1 MTRRLAF
8 ALPLPLPLLAT
19 LLAVPGLTAQRAA
32 VVYGSVRDSGGQPLR
47 ATLTDIAT
55 GLRSFADNQG
65 RYRLSVAPG
74 RTVVRVAHIGY
85 ASVFDTLTLGAAD
98 SVERNYF
105 LRPAAVELQ
114 PHVVV
119 TAAKRSQLLDQAV
132 TSVAVLEQPD
142 IARRAVT
149 TVDEAVDKAPGV
161 QFLNGQVNI
170 RGSTGYV
177 QGLGSRVLL
186 LVDGVPANQGDRGGI
201 NWDLVPLDRVERV
214 EVVKGAGSSLYGSAA
229 LGGVVNLITREI
241 PLGFHARVRATGSL
255 FGNPPHDI
263 WRFRDYTGAREGI
276 DVTGSYGTDMFRGSY
291 SAGGWHSDGYRE
303 QDRQN
308 HWQTGGKGEWRA
320 APGTVVT
327 ASGSWA
333 SDQYQVPLLWCAGPG
348 SCDDRG
354 QAYQPF
360 MIDQSVRGA
369 HTRSDKG
376 YLTATLDRAPSPR
389 LALHA
394 RASWLRTHFIDFQP
408 GNNDFGVAN
417 RVGAELRGN
426 LSPTPGQDVTVG
438 AEGARSDVTSDIF
451 GNHSQT
457 ELAAYGE
464 SERGVGSARLTAG
477 ARIDFLAVDG
487 GSLTAVV
494 SPRVGAVLPTAR
506 GAWRASIGRGFRAPS
521 MAERFPSLAVGPFSV
536 IENPGLTPETAWSFE
551 LGNVTRWSGIV
562 RSDAALF
569 WTEAY
574 HLIEPDVNGSEIQF
588 RNVAHARLVGL
599 DLALDATPLTGLTT
613 ALAYTF
619 LYSRDLDLDA
629 ALAFRPKHLLTLT
642 ADYRWRAFGVG
653 GDFRYSS
660 RFERVE
666 LYDDP
671 RIDPRVDAKVLDLRA
686 SWESGP
692 FAARVLLTNALDYIY
707 NLVPRTLAPVRTLSV
722 TLTWTY

>member
-1 MTRRLAF
+1 VKRRLALP
-8 ALPLPLPLLAT
+8 LPLPLPLLAA
-19 LLAVPGLTAQRAA
+19 LLAVPELTAQRSA
-32 VVYGSVRDSGGQPLR
+32 VVYGSIRDSGGQPLR
-47 ATLTDIAT
+47 ATVTDIGS

-74 RTVVRVAHIGY
+74 KTVVRIAHIGY
-85 ASVFDTLTLGAAD
+85 ASVLDTLTLGAAD

-105 LRPAAVELQ
+105 LRPTAVELQ
-114 PHVVV
+114 PYIVV

-142 IARRAVT
+142 IARRAIT

-303 QDRQN
+303 QDRQD
-308 HWQTGGKGEWRA
+308 HWQTGGKAEWRA

-327 ASGSWA
+327 GAGSWA
-333 SDQYQVPLLWCAGPG
+333 SDQYQVPLRWCVRGR
-348 SCDDRG
+348 CDDRG

-360 MIDQSVRGA
+360 RIDTSGLGS

-376 YLTATLDRAPSPR
+376 YLTASLDRAPSPR
-389 LALHA
+389 VALHA
-394 RASWLRTHFIDFQP
+394 RASWLRTHFVDFQP
-408 GNNDFGVAN
+408 GNDDAGVAN

-426 LSPTPGQDVTVG
+426 LSPTSGQDVTVG

-464 SERGVGSARLTAG
+464 SERGVGPAQLTAG
-477 ARIDFLAVDG
+477 ARIDYLAVDG
-487 GSLTAVV
+487 GSLSAVV
-494 SPRVGAVLPTAR
+494 SPRVGGVLPTAR
-506 GAWRASIGRGFRAPS
+506 ATWRVSIGRGFRAPS
-521 MAERFPSLAVGPFSV
+521 LAERFVSTTVSGLTVIPNPS
-536 IENPGLTPETAWSFE
+536 LTPETAWSFE
-551 LGNVTRWSGIV
+551 LGNATRWSGAL
-562 RSDAALF
+562 RSDVALF

-574 HLIEPDVNGSEIQF
+574 DLIEPHVDTTLAQIQF
-588 RNVAHARLVGL
+588 RNVARARLVGL
-599 DLALDATPLTGLTT
+599 DLALGASPLTPQLTT
-613 ALAYTF
+613 SLAYTF
-619 LYSRDLDLDA
+619 LYSRDLALDS
-629 ALAFRPKHLLTLT
+629 ALAFRPTHLLTLT
-642 ADYRWRAFGVG
+642 ADYHWRAFGVG

-666 LYDDP
+666 LYPD
-671 RIDPRVDAKVLDLRA
+671 DPRVDAEVLDLRA
-686 SWESGP
+686 SWEQGP
-692 FAARVLLTNALDYIY
+692 LAARVLVTNALDYIY

>member
-1 MTRRLAF
+1 MPAVTRRLA
-8 ALPLPLPLLAT
+8 LPLSLLAA
-19 LLAVPGLTAQRAA
+19 LVAVPRVAAQRTA

-47 ATLTDIAT
+47 ATVTDVAT

-85 ASVFDTLTLGAAD
+85 ASVFDTLTLGSAD

-255 FGNPPHDI
+255 FSNPPHDI

-291 SAGGWHSDGYRE
+291 STGGWHSDGYRE
-303 QDRQN
+303 QDRQD
-308 HWQTGGKGEWRA
+308 HWQTGGKAEWRP

-327 ASGSWA
+327 GSGSWA
-333 SDQYQVPLLWCAGPG
+333 SDQYQVPLRWCVRGG
-348 SCDDRG
+348 CDDRG

-360 MIDQSVRGA
+360 MIDQSGLGS

-376 YLTATLDRAPSPR
+376 YLTATLDRVPSPR
-389 LALHA
+389 LELHA

-408 GNNDFGVAN
+408 GNNDAGVAN

-426 LSPTPGQDVTVG
+426 LAPAPGQDVTVG

-464 SERGVGSARLTAG
+464 SERGLGATRLTAG
-477 ARIDFLAVDG
+477 ARIDYLAVDG
-487 GSLTAVV
+487 GSLTAVL
-494 SPRVGAVLPTAR
+494 SPRVGGVLPSAR
-506 GAWRASIGRGFRAPS
+506 GAWRVSIGRGFRAPS
-521 MAERFPSLAVGPFSV
+521 LAERFVSTTVSGLTVIPNPS
-536 IENPGLTPETAWSFE
+536 LTPETAWSFE
-551 LGNVTRWSGIV
+551 LGNATRWSGV
-562 RSDAALF
+562 LGWDVALF

-574 HLIEPDVNGSEIQF
+574 HLIEPDVDLAGHVIQF
-588 RNVAHARLVGL
+588 RNVAHARLAGV
-599 DLALDATPLTGLTT
+599 DLAVDATPLARLTT
-613 ALAYTF
+613 SLAYTF

-653 GDFRYSS
+653 GDFRYAS

-671 RIDPRVDAKVLDLRA
+671 RVDPRVDAKVLDLRA

>member
-1 MTRRLAF
+1 VTRRLA
-8 ALPLPLPLLAT
+8 LPLSLLAT
-19 LLAVPGLTAQRAA
+19 LLAVPRLAAQRTA

-47 ATLTDIAT
+47 ATVTDVAT

-85 ASVFDTLTLGAAD
+85 ASVFDTLTLGSAD

-255 FGNPPHDI
+255 FSNPPHDI

-291 SAGGWHSDGYRE
+291 STGGWHSDGYRE
-303 QDRQN
+303 QDRQD
-308 HWQTGGKGEWRA
+308 HWQTGGKAEWRP

-327 ASGSWA
+327 GSGSWA
-333 SDQYQVPLLWCAGPG
+333 SDQYQVPLRWCVRGG
-348 SCDDRG
+348 CDDRG

-360 MIDQSVRGA
+360 MIDQSGLGS

-376 YLTATLDRAPSPR
+376 YLTATLDRVPSPR
-389 LALHA
+389 LELHA
-394 RASWLRTHFIDFQP
+394 RASWLRTHFTDFQP
-408 GNNDFGVAN
+408 GNNDAGVAN

-426 LSPTPGQDVTVG
+426 LAPAPGQDVTVG

-464 SERGVGSARLTAG
+464 SERGLGATRLTAG
-477 ARIDFLAVDG
+477 ARIDYLAVDG
-487 GSLTAVV
+487 GSLTAVL
-494 SPRVGAVLPTAR
+494 SPRVGGVLPSAR
-506 GAWRASIGRGFRAPS
+506 GAWRVSIGRGFRAPS
-521 MAERFPSLAVGPFSV
+521 LAERFVSTTVSGLTVIPNPS
-536 IENPGLTPETAWSFE
+536 LTPETAWSFE
-551 LGNVTRWSGIV
+551 LGNATRWSGV
-562 RSDAALF
+562 LGWDVALF

-574 HLIEPDVNGSEIQF
+574 HLIEPDVDLAGHVIQF
-588 RNVAHARLVGL
+588 RNVAHARLAGV
-599 DLALDATPLTGLTT
+599 DLAVDATPLARLTT
-613 ALAYTF
+613 SLAYTF

-653 GDFRYSS
+653 GDFRYAS

-671 RIDPRVDAKVLDLRA
+671 RVDPRVDAKVLDLRA

-692 FAARVLLTNALDYIY
+692 FAARALLTNALDYIY

>member
-1 MTRRLAF
+1 MKRRLALP
-8 ALPLPLPLLAT
+8 LPLPLPLLAA
-19 LLAVPGLTAQRAA
+19 LLAVPELTAQRSA
-32 VVYGSVRDSGGQPLR
+32 VVYGSIRDSGGQPLR
-47 ATLTDIAT
+47 ATVTDIGS

-74 RTVVRVAHIGY
+74 KTVVRIAHIGY
-85 ASVFDTLTLGAAD
+85 ASVLDTLTLGAAD

-105 LRPAAVELQ
+105 LRPTAVELQ
-114 PHVVV
+114 PYIVV
-119 TAAKRSQLLDQAV
+119 TAAKHSQLLDQAV

-142 IARRAVT
+142 IARRAIT

-303 QDRQN
+303 QDRQD
-308 HWQTGGKGEWRA
+308 HWQTGGKAEWRA

-327 ASGSWA
+327 GAGSWA
-333 SDQYQVPLLWCAGPG
+333 SDQYQVPLRWCVRGR
-348 SCDDRG
+348 CDDRG

-360 MIDQSVRGA
+360 RIDTSGLGS

-376 YLTATLDRAPSPR
+376 YLTASLDRAPSPR
-389 LALHA
+389 VALHA
-394 RASWLRTHFIDFQP
+394 RASWLRTHFVDFQP
-408 GNNDFGVAN
+408 GNNDAGVAN

-426 LSPTPGQDVTVG
+426 LSPTSGQDVTVG

-464 SERGVGSARLTAG
+464 SERGVGPAQLTAG
-477 ARIDFLAVDG
+477 ARIDYLAVDG
-487 GSLTAVV
+487 GSLSAVV
-494 SPRVGAVLPTAR
+494 SPRVGGVLPTAR
-506 GAWRASIGRGFRAPS
+506 ATWRVSIGRGFRAPS
-521 MAERFPSLAVGPFSV
+521 LAERFVSTTVSGLTVIPNPS
-536 IENPGLTPETAWSFE
+536 LTPETAWSFE
-551 LGNVTRWSGIV
+551 LGNATRWSGAL
-562 RSDAALF
+562 RSDVALF

-574 HLIEPDVNGSEIQF
+574 DLIEPHVDTTLAQIQF
-588 RNVAHARLVGL
+588 RNVARARLVGL
-599 DLALDATPLTGLTT
+599 DLALGASPLTPQLTT
-613 ALAYTF
+613 SLAYTF
-619 LYSRDLDLDA
+619 LYSRDLALDS
-629 ALAFRPKHLLTLT
+629 ALAFRPTHLLTLT
-642 ADYRWRAFGVG
+642 ADYHWRAFGVG

-666 LYDDP
+666 LYPD
-671 RIDPRVDAKVLDLRA
+671 DPRVDAEVLDLRA
-686 SWESGP
+686 SWEQGP
-692 FAARVLLTNALDYIY
+692 LAARVLVTNALDYIY

-722 TLTWTY
+722 TFTWTY

>member
-1 MTRRLAF
+1 VKRRLALP
-8 ALPLPLPLLAT
+8 LPLPLPLLAA
-19 LLAVPGLTAQRAA
+19 LLAVPELTAQRSA
-32 VVYGSVRDSGGQPLR
+32 VVYGSIRDSGGQPLR
-47 ATLTDIAT
+47 ATVTDIGS

-74 RTVVRVAHIGY
+74 KTVVRIAHIGY
-85 ASVFDTLTLGAAD
+85 ASVLDTLTLGAAD

-105 LRPAAVELQ
+105 LRPTAVELQ
-114 PHVVV
+114 PYIVV

-142 IARRAVT
+142 IARRAIT

-303 QDRQN
+303 QDRQD
-308 HWQTGGKGEWRA
+308 HWQTGGKAEWRA

-327 ASGSWA
+327 GAGSWA
-333 SDQYQVPLLWCAGPG
+333 SDQYQVPLRWCVRGR
-348 SCDDRG
+348 CDDRG

-360 MIDQSVRGA
+360 RIDTSGLGS

-376 YLTATLDRAPSPR
+376 YLTASLDRAPSPR
-389 LALHA
+389 VALHA
-394 RASWLRTHFIDFQP
+394 RASWLRTHFVDFQP
-408 GNNDFGVAN
+408 GNDDAGVAN

-426 LSPTPGQDVTVG
+426 LSPTSGQDVTVG

-464 SERGVGSARLTAG
+464 SERGVGPAQLTAG
-477 ARIDFLAVDG
+477 ARIDYLAVDG
-487 GSLTAVV
+487 GSLSAVV
-494 SPRVGAVLPTAR
+494 SPRVGGVLPTAR
-506 GAWRASIGRGFRAPS
+506 ATWRVSIGRGFRAPS
-521 MAERFPSLAVGPFSV
+521 LAERFVSTTVSGLTVIPNPS
-536 IENPGLTPETAWSFE
+536 LTPETAWSFE
-551 LGNVTRWSGIV
+551 LGNATRWSGAL
-562 RSDAALF
+562 RSDVALF

-574 HLIEPDVNGSEIQF
+574 DLIEPHVDTTLAQIQF
-588 RNVAHARLVGL
+588 RNVARARLVGL
-599 DLALDATPLTGLTT
+599 DLALGASPLTPQLTT
-613 ALAYTF
+613 SLAYTF
-619 LYSRDLDLDA
+619 LYSRDLALDS
-629 ALAFRPKHLLTLT
+629 ALAFRPTHLLTLT
-642 ADYRWRAFGVG
+642 ADYHWRAFGVG

-666 LYDDP
+666 LYPD
-671 RIDPRVDAKVLDLRA
+671 DPRVDAEVLDLRA
-686 SWESGP
+686 SWEQGP
-692 FAARVLLTNALDYIY
+692 LAARVLLTNALDYVY

>member
-1 MTRRLAF
+1 MTRRLA
-8 ALPLPLPLLAT
+8 LPLSLLAT
-19 LLAVPGLTAQRAA
+19 LLAVPRLAAQRTA

-47 ATLTDIAT
+47 ATVTDIAT

-74 RTVVRVAHIGY
+74 QTVVRVAHIGY
-85 ASVFDTLTLGAAD
+85 ASAFDTLTLGAAD

-114 PHVVV
+114 PQVVV

-241 PLGFHARVRATGSL
+241 PLGFHARVRAAGSL
-255 FGNPPHDI
+255 FSNPPHDV

-291 SAGGWHSDGYRE
+291 STGGWHSDGYRE
-303 QDRQN
+303 QDRQD
-308 HWQTGGKGEWRA
+308 HWQTGGKAEWRP

-327 ASGSWA
+327 GSGSWA
-333 SDQYQVPLLWCAGPG
+333 SDQYQVPLRWCVRGG
-348 SCDDRG
+348 CDDRG

-360 MIDQSVRGA
+360 MIDQSGLGS

-376 YLTATLDRAPSPR
+376 YLTATLDRVPSPR
-389 LALHA
+389 LELHA

-408 GNNDFGVAN
+408 GNNDAGVAN

-426 LSPTPGQDVTVG
+426 LAPAPGQDVTVG

-464 SERGVGSARLTAG
+464 SERGLGATRLTAG
-477 ARIDFLAVDG
+477 ARIDYLAVDG
-487 GSLTAVV
+487 GSLTAVL
-494 SPRVGAVLPTAR
+494 SPRVGGVLPTAR
-506 GAWRASIGRGFRAPS
+506 GAWRVSIGRGFRAPS
-521 MAERFPSLAVGPFSV
+521 LAERFVSTTVSGLTVIPNPS
-536 IENPGLTPETAWSFE
+536 LTPETAWSFE
-551 LGNVTRWSGIV
+551 LGNATRWSGV
-562 RSDAALF
+562 LGWDVALF

-574 HLIEPDVNGSEIQF
+574 HLIEPDVDLAGHVIQF
-588 RNVAHARLVGL
+588 RNVAHARLAGV
-599 DLALDATPLTGLTT
+599 DLAVDATPLARLTT
-613 ALAYTF
+613 SLAYTF

-653 GDFRYSS
+653 GDFRYAS

-671 RIDPRVDAKVLDLRA
+671 RVDPRVDAKVLDLRA

>member
-1 MTRRLAF
+1 VTRRLA
-8 ALPLPLPLLAT
+8 LPLSLLAT
-19 LLAVPGLTAQRAA
+19 LLAVPRLAAQRTA

-47 ATLTDIAT
+47 ATVTDIAT

-74 RTVVRVAHIGY
+74 QTVVRVAHIGY
-85 ASVFDTLTLGAAD
+85 ASAFDTLTLGAAD

-114 PHVVV
+114 PQVVV

-255 FGNPPHDI
+255 FSNPPHDI

-291 SAGGWHSDGYRE
+291 STGGWHSDGYRE
-303 QDRQN
+303 QDRQD
-308 HWQTGGKGEWRA
+308 HWQTGGKAEWRP

-327 ASGSWA
+327 GSGSWA
-333 SDQYQVPLLWCAGPG
+333 SDQYQVPLRWCVRGG
-348 SCDDRG
+348 CDDRG

-360 MIDQSVRGA
+360 MIDQSGLGS

-376 YLTATLDRAPSPR
+376 YLTATLDRVPSPR
-389 LALHA
+389 LELHA

-408 GNNDFGVAN
+408 GNNDAGVAN

-426 LSPTPGQDVTVG
+426 LAPAPGQDVTVG

-464 SERGVGSARLTAG
+464 SERGLGATRLTAG
-477 ARIDFLAVDG
+477 ARIDYLAVDG
-487 GSLTAVV
+487 GSLTAVL
-494 SPRVGAVLPTAR
+494 SPRVGGVLPSAR
-506 GAWRASIGRGFRAPS
+506 GAWRVSIGRGFRAPS
-521 MAERFPSLAVGPFSV
+521 LAERFVSTTVSGLTVIPNPS
-536 IENPGLTPETAWSFE
+536 LTPETAWSFE
-551 LGNVTRWSGIV
+551 LGNATRWSGV
-562 RSDAALF
+562 LGWDVALF

-574 HLIEPDVNGSEIQF
+574 HLIEPDVDLAGHVIQF
-588 RNVAHARLVGL
+588 RNVAHARLAGV
-599 DLALDATPLTGLTT
+599 DLAVDATPLARLTT
-613 ALAYTF
+613 SLAYTF

-653 GDFRYSS
+653 GDFRYAS

-671 RIDPRVDAKVLDLRA
+671 RVDPRVDAKVLDLRA

>member
-1 MTRRLAF
+1 VTRRLA
-8 ALPLPLPLLAT
+8 LPLSLLAT
-19 LLAVPGLTAQRAA
+19 LLAVPRLAAQRTA

-47 ATLTDIAT
+47 ATVTDVAT

-74 RTVVRVAHIGY
+74 QTVVRVAHIGY
-85 ASVFDTLTLGAAD
+85 ASAFDTLTLGAAD

-114 PHVVV
+114 PQVVV

-255 FGNPPHDI
+255 FSNPPHDI

-291 SAGGWHSDGYRE
+291 STGGWHSDGYRE
-303 QDRQN
+303 QDRQD
-308 HWQTGGKGEWRA
+308 HWQTGGKAEWRP

-327 ASGSWA
+327 GSGSWA
-333 SDQYQVPLLWCAGPG
+333 SDQYQVPLRWCVRGG
-348 SCDDRG
+348 CDDRG

-360 MIDQSVRGA
+360 MIDQSGLGS

-376 YLTATLDRAPSPR
+376 YLTATLDRVPSPR
-389 LALHA
+389 LELHA

-408 GNNDFGVAN
+408 GNNDAGVAN

-426 LSPTPGQDVTVG
+426 LAPAPGQDVTVG

-464 SERGVGSARLTAG
+464 SERGLGATRLTAG
-477 ARIDFLAVDG
+477 ARIDYLAVDG
-487 GSLTAVV
+487 GSLTAVL
-494 SPRVGAVLPTAR
+494 SPRVGGVLPSAR
-506 GAWRASIGRGFRAPS
+506 GAWRVSIGRGFRAPS
-521 MAERFPSLAVGPFSV
+521 LAERFVSTTVSGLTVIPNPS
-536 IENPGLTPETAWSFE
+536 LTPETAWSFE
-551 LGNVTRWSGIV
+551 LGNATRWSGV
-562 RSDAALF
+562 LGWDVALF

-574 HLIEPDVNGSEIQF
+574 HLIEPDVDLAGHVIQF
-588 RNVAHARLVGL
+588 RNVAHARLAGV
-599 DLALDATPLTGLTT
+599 DLAVDATPLARLTT
-613 ALAYTF
+613 SLAYTF

-653 GDFRYSS
+653 GDFRYAS

-671 RIDPRVDAKVLDLRA
+671 RVDPRVDAKVLDLRA

>member
-1 MTRRLAF
+1 VTRRLA
-8 ALPLPLPLLAT
+8 LPLSLLAT
-19 LLAVPGLTAQRAA
+19 LLAVPRLAAQRTA

-47 ATLTDIAT
+47 ATVTDIAT

-74 RTVVRVAHIGY
+74 QTVVRVAHIGY
-85 ASVFDTLTLGAAD
+85 ASAFDTLTLGAAD

-114 PHVVV
+114 PQVVV

-255 FGNPPHDI
+255 FSNPPHDI

-291 SAGGWHSDGYRE
+291 STGGWHSDGYRE
-303 QDRQN
+303 QDRQD
-308 HWQTGGKGEWRA
+308 HWQTGGKAEWRP

-327 ASGSWA
+327 GSGSWA
-333 SDQYQVPLLWCAGPG
+333 SDQYQVPLRWCVRGG
-348 SCDDRG
+348 CDDRG

-360 MIDQSVRGA
+360 MIDQSGLGS

-376 YLTATLDRAPSPR
+376 YLTATLDRVPSPR
-389 LALHA
+389 LELHA
-394 RASWLRTHFIDFQP
+394 RASWLRTHFTDFQP
-408 GNNDFGVAN
+408 GNNDAGVAN

-426 LSPTPGQDVTVG
+426 LAPAPGQDVTVG

-464 SERGVGSARLTAG
+464 SERGLGATRLTAG
-477 ARIDFLAVDG
+477 ARIDYLAVDG
-487 GSLTAVV
+487 GSLTAVL
-494 SPRVGAVLPTAR
+494 SPRVGGVLPSAR
-506 GAWRASIGRGFRAPS
+506 GAWRVSIGRGFRAPS
-521 MAERFPSLAVGPFSV
+521 LAERFVSTTVSGLTVIPNPS
-536 IENPGLTPETAWSFE
+536 LTPETAWSFE
-551 LGNVTRWSGIV
+551 LGNATRWSGV
-562 RSDAALF
+562 LGWDVALF

-574 HLIEPDVNGSEIQF
+574 HLIEPDVDLAGHVIQF
-588 RNVAHARLVGL
+588 RNVAHARLAGV
-599 DLALDATPLTGLTT
+599 DLAVDATPLARLTT
-613 ALAYTF
+613 SLAYTF

-653 GDFRYSS
+653 GDFRYAS

-671 RIDPRVDAKVLDLRA
+671 RVDPRVDAKVLDLRA

>member
-1 MTRRLAF
+1 VKRRL
-8 ALPLPLPLLAT
+8 ALPLPLPLLAA
-19 LLAVPGLTAQRAA
+19 LLAVPELTAQRSA
-32 VVYGSVRDSGGQPLR
+32 VVYGSIRDSGGQPLR
-47 ATLTDIAT
+47 ATVTDIGS

-74 RTVVRVAHIGY
+74 KTVVRIAHIGY
-85 ASVFDTLTLGAAD
+85 ASVLDTLTLGAAD

-105 LRPAAVELQ
+105 LRPTAVELQ
-114 PHVVV
+114 PYIVV

-142 IARRAVT
+142 IARRAIT

-276 DVTGSYGTDMFRGSY
+276 DVTGSYGTDMFKGSY

-303 QDRQN
+303 QDRQD
-308 HWQTGGKGEWRA
+308 HWQTGGKAEWRA

-327 ASGSWA
+327 GAGSWA
-333 SDQYQVPLLWCAGPG
+333 SDQYQVPLRWCVRGR
-348 SCDDRG
+348 CDDRG

-360 MIDQSVRGA
+360 RIDTSGLGS

-376 YLTATLDRAPSPR
+376 YLTASLDRATSPR
-389 LALHA
+389 VALHA

-408 GNNDFGVAN
+408 GNNDAGVAN

-426 LSPTPGQDVTVG
+426 LSPTSGQDVTVG

-464 SERGVGSARLTAG
+464 SERGVGPARLTAG
-477 ARIDFLAVDG
+477 ARIDYLAVDG
-487 GSLTAVV
+487 GSLSAVV
-494 SPRVGAVLPTAR
+494 SPRVGGVLPTAR
-506 GAWRASIGRGFRAPS
+506 ATWRVSIGRGFRAPS
-521 MAERFPSLAVGPFSV
+521 LAERFVSTTVSGLTV
-536 IENPGLTPETAWSFE
+536 IPNPGLTPETAWSFE
-551 LGNVTRWSGIV
+551 LGNATRWSGAL
-562 RSDAALF
+562 RSDVALF

-574 HLIEPDVNGSEIQF
+574 DLIEPHVDTTLAQIQF
-588 RNVAHARLVGL
+588 RNVARARLVGL
-599 DLALDATPLTGLTT
+599 DLALGASPLTPQLTT
-613 ALAYTF
+613 SLAYTF
-619 LYSRDLDLDA
+619 LYSRDLALDS
-629 ALAFRPKHLLTLT
+629 ALAFRPTHLLTLT
-642 ADYRWRAFGVG
+642 ADYHWRAFGVG

-666 LYDDP
+666 LYPD
-671 RIDPRVDAKVLDLRA
+671 DPRVDAEVLDLRA
-686 SWESGP
+686 SWEQGP
-692 FAARVLLTNALDYIY
+692 LAARVLVTNALDYIY

>member
-1 MTRRLAF
+1 MTRRLA
-8 ALPLPLPLLAT
+8 LPLSLLAT
-19 LLAVPGLTAQRAA
+19 LLAVPRLAAQRTA

-47 ATLTDIAT
+47 ATVTDVAT

-74 RTVVRVAHIGY
+74 QTVVRVAHIGY
-85 ASVFDTLTLGAAD
+85 ASAFDTLTLGAAD

-114 PHVVV
+114 PQVVV

-255 FGNPPHDI
+255 FSNPPHDI

-291 SAGGWHSDGYRE
+291 STGGWHSDGYRE
-303 QDRQN
+303 QDRQD
-308 HWQTGGKGEWRA
+308 HWQTGGKAEWRP

-327 ASGSWA
+327 GSGSWA
-333 SDQYQVPLLWCAGPG
+333 SDQYQVPLRWCVRGG
-348 SCDDRG
+348 CDDRG

-360 MIDQSVRGA
+360 MIDQSGLGS

-376 YLTATLDRAPSPR
+376 YLTATLDRVPSPR
-389 LALHA
+389 LELHA

-408 GNNDFGVAN
+408 GNNDAGVAN

-426 LSPTPGQDVTVG
+426 LAPAPGQDVTVG

-464 SERGVGSARLTAG
+464 SERGLGATRLTAG
-477 ARIDFLAVDG
+477 ARIDYLAVDG
-487 GSLTAVV
+487 GSLTAVL
-494 SPRVGAVLPTAR
+494 SPRVGGVLPSAR
-506 GAWRASIGRGFRAPS
+506 GAWRVSIGRGFRAPS
-521 MAERFPSLAVGPFSV
+521 LAERFVSTTVSGLTVIPNPS
-536 IENPGLTPETAWSFE
+536 LTPETAWSFE
-551 LGNVTRWSGIV
+551 LGNATRWSGV
-562 RSDAALF
+562 LGWDVALF

-574 HLIEPDVNGSEIQF
+574 HLIEPDVDLAGHVIQF
-588 RNVAHARLVGL
+588 RNVAHARLAGV
-599 DLALDATPLTGLTT
+599 DLAVDATPLARLTT
-613 ALAYTF
+613 SLAYTF

-653 GDFRYSS
+653 GDFRYAS

-671 RIDPRVDAKVLDLRA
+671 RVDPRVDAKVLDLRA

-692 FAARVLLTNALDYIY
+692 FAARALLTNALDYIY

>member
-1 MTRRLAF
+1 MTRRLA
-8 ALPLPLPLLAT
+8 LPLSLLAA
-19 LLAVPGLTAQRAA
+19 LVAVPRLAAQRTA

-47 ATLTDIAT
+47 ATVTDVAT

-65 RYRLSVAPG
+65 RYQLSVAPG

-85 ASVFDTLTLGAAD
+85 ASVFDTLTLGSAD

-241 PLGFHARVRATGSL
+241 PPGFHARVRATGSL
-255 FGNPPHDI
+255 FSNPPHDV
-263 WRFRDYTGAREGI
+263 WRFRNYTGAREGI
-276 DVTGSYGTDMFRGSY
+276 DVTGSYGTDMFKGSY

-303 QDRQN
+303 QDRQD
-308 HWQTGGKGEWRA
+308 HWQTGGKAEWRA

-327 ASGSWA
+327 GGGSWA
-333 SDQYQVPLLWCAGPG
+333 SDQYQVPLRWCVRGR
-348 SCDDRG
+348 CDDRG

-360 MIDQSVRGA
+360 RIDTSGLGS

-376 YLTATLDRAPSPR
+376 YLTASLDRATSPR
-389 LALHA
+389 VALHA

-408 GNNDFGVAN
+408 GNNDAGVAN

-426 LSPTPGQDVTVG
+426 LSPTSGQDVTVG

-464 SERGVGSARLTAG
+464 SERGVGPARLTAG
-477 ARIDFLAVDG
+477 ARIDYLAVDG
-487 GSLTAVV
+487 GSLSAVV
-494 SPRVGAVLPTAR
+494 SPRVGGVLPTAR
-506 GAWRASIGRGFRAPS
+506 ATWRVSIGRGFRAPS
-521 MAERFPSLAVGPFSV
+521 LAERFVSTTVSGLTVIPNPS
-536 IENPGLTPETAWSFE
+536 LTPETAWSFE
-551 LGNVTRWSGIV
+551 LGNATRWSGAL
-562 RSDAALF
+562 RSDVALF

-574 HLIEPDVNGSEIQF
+574 DLIEPHVDTTLAQIQF
-588 RNVAHARLVGL
+588 RNVARARLVGL
-599 DLALDATPLTGLTT
+599 DLALGASPLTPQLTT
-613 ALAYTF
+613 SLAYTF
-619 LYSRDLDLDA
+619 LYSRDLALDS
-629 ALAFRPKHLLTLT
+629 ALAFRPTHLLTLT
-642 ADYRWRAFGVG
+642 ADYHWRAFGVG

-666 LYDDP
+666 LYPD
-671 RIDPRVDAKVLDLRA
+671 DPRVDAEVLDLRA
-686 SWESGP
+686 SWEQGP
-692 FAARVLLTNALDYIY
+692 LAARVLVTNALDYIY

>member
-1 MTRRLAF
+1 MPAVTRRLA
-8 ALPLPLPLLAT
+8 LPLSLLAT
-19 LLAVPGLTAQRAA
+19 LLAVPRLAAQRTA

-47 ATLTDIAT
+47 ATVTDVAT

-74 RTVVRVAHIGY
+74 QTVVRVAHIGY
-85 ASVFDTLTLGAAD
+85 ASAFDTLTLGAAD

-255 FGNPPHDI
+255 FSNPPHDI

-291 SAGGWHSDGYRE
+291 STGGWHSDGYRE
-303 QDRQN
+303 QDRQD
-308 HWQTGGKGEWRA
+308 HWQTGGKAEWRP

-327 ASGSWA
+327 GSGSWA
-333 SDQYQVPLLWCAGPG
+333 SDQYQVPLRWCVRGG
-348 SCDDRG
+348 CDDRG

-360 MIDQSVRGA
+360 MIDQSGLGS

-376 YLTATLDRAPSPR
+376 YLTATLDRVPSPR
-389 LALHA
+389 LELHA

-408 GNNDFGVAN
+408 GNNDAGVAN

-426 LSPTPGQDVTVG
+426 LAPAPGQDVTVG

-464 SERGVGSARLTAG
+464 SERGLGATRLTAG
-477 ARIDFLAVDG
+477 ARIDYLAVDG
-487 GSLTAVV
+487 GSLTAVL
-494 SPRVGAVLPTAR
+494 SPRVGGVLPSAR
-506 GAWRASIGRGFRAPS
+506 GAWRVSIGRGFRAPS
-521 MAERFPSLAVGPFSV
+521 LAERFVSTTVSGLTVIPNPS
-536 IENPGLTPETAWSFE
+536 LTPETAWSFE
-551 LGNVTRWSGIV
+551 LGNATRWSGV
-562 RSDAALF
+562 LGWDVALF

-574 HLIEPDVNGSEIQF
+574 HLIEPDVDLAGHVIQF
-588 RNVAHARLVGL
+588 RNVAHARLAGV
-599 DLALDATPLTGLTT
+599 DLAVDATPLARLTT
-613 ALAYTF
+613 SLAYTF

-653 GDFRYSS
+653 GDFRYAS

-671 RIDPRVDAKVLDLRA
+671 RVDPRVDAKVLDLRA

>member
-1 MTRRLAF
+1 MKRRLAF
-8 ALPLPLPLLAT
+8 TLPLLAA
-19 LLAVPGLTAQRAA
+19 LFAVPRLTAQRTA
-32 VVYGSVRDSGGQPLR
+32 VVYGSIRDSGGQPLR
-47 ATLTDIAT
+47 GTVTDVAT

-65 RYRLSVAPG
+65 RYRLSVVPG
-74 RTVVRVAHIGY
+74 VTVVRVAHIGY

-114 PHVVV
+114 PQVVV

-142 IARRAVT
+142 IARRAIT

-229 LGGVVNLITREI
+229 LGGVVNLITREL

-255 FGNPPHDI
+255 FSNPPHDI

-276 DVTGSYGTDMFRGSY
+276 DVTASYGTDMFRGSY
-291 SAGGWHSDGYRE
+291 STGGWHSDGYRE

-308 HWQTGGKGEWRA
+308 HWQTGGKGEWRP

-327 ASGSWA
+327 GSGSWA
-333 SDQYQVPLLWCAGPG
+333 SDQYQVPLRWCVRGG
-348 SCDDRG
+348 CDDRG

-360 MIDQSVRGA
+360 MIDQSGLGS

-376 YLTATLDRAPSPR
+376 YLTATLDRVPSPR
-389 LALHA
+389 LELHA

-408 GNNDFGVAN
+408 GNNDAGVAN

-426 LSPTPGQDVTVG
+426 LSPAPGQDVTVG

-464 SERGVGSARLTAG
+464 SERGLGPARLTAG
-477 ARIDFLAVDG
+477 ARIDYLAVDG
-487 GSLTAVV
+487 GSLTAVL
-494 SPRVGAVLPTAR
+494 SPRVGGVLPTAR

-521 MAERFPSLAVGPFSV
+521 LAERFVSTTV
-536 IENPGLTPETAWSFE
+536 
-551 LGNVTRWSGIV
+551 SG
-562 RSDAALF
+562 
-569 WTEAY
+569 
-574 HLIEPDVNGSEIQF
+574 
-588 RNVAHARLVGL
+588 
-599 DLALDATPLTGLTT
+599 
-613 ALAYTF
+613 
-619 LYSRDLDLDA
+619 
-629 ALAFRPKHLLTLT
+629 
-642 ADYRWRAFGVG
+642 
-653 GDFRYSS
+653 
-660 RFERVE
+660 
-666 LYDDP
+666 
-671 RIDPRVDAKVLDLRA
+671 
-686 SWESGP
+686 
-692 FAARVLLTNALDYIY
+692 
-707 NLVPRTLAPVRTLSV
+707 
-722 TLTWTY
+722 

>member
-1 MTRRLAF
+1 MTRRLA
-8 ALPLPLPLLAT
+8 LPLSLLAT
-19 LLAVPGLTAQRAA
+19 LLAVPRLAAQRTA

-47 ATLTDIAT
+47 ATVTDIAT

-74 RTVVRVAHIGY
+74 QTVVRVAHIGY
-85 ASVFDTLTLGAAD
+85 ASAFDTLTLGAAD

-255 FGNPPHDI
+255 FSNPPHDI

-291 SAGGWHSDGYRE
+291 STGGWHSDGYRE
-303 QDRQN
+303 QDRQD
-308 HWQTGGKGEWRA
+308 HWQTGGKAEWRP

-327 ASGSWA
+327 GSGSWA
-333 SDQYQVPLLWCAGPG
+333 SDQYQVPLRWCVRGG
-348 SCDDRG
+348 CDDRG

-360 MIDQSVRGA
+360 MIDQSGLGS

-376 YLTATLDRAPSPR
+376 YLTATLDRVPSPR
-389 LALHA
+389 LELHA

-408 GNNDFGVAN
+408 GNNDAGVAN

-426 LSPTPGQDVTVG
+426 LAPAPGQDVTVG
-438 AEGARSDVTSDIF
+438 AEAARSDVTSDIF

-464 SERGVGSARLTAG
+464 SERGLGATRLTAG
-477 ARIDFLAVDG
+477 ARIDYLAVDG
-487 GSLTAVV
+487 GSLTAVL
-494 SPRVGAVLPTAR
+494 SPRVGGVLPSAR
-506 GAWRASIGRGFRAPS
+506 GAWRVSIGRGFRAPS
-521 MAERFPSLAVGPFSV
+521 LAERFVSTTVSGLTVIPNPS
-536 IENPGLTPETAWSFE
+536 LTPETAWSFE
-551 LGNVTRWSGIV
+551 LGNATRWSGV
-562 RSDAALF
+562 LGWDVALF

-574 HLIEPDVNGSEIQF
+574 HLIEPDVDLAGHVIQF
-588 RNVAHARLVGL
+588 RNVAHARLAGV
-599 DLALDATPLTGLTT
+599 DLAVDATPLARLTT
-613 ALAYTF
+613 SLAYTF

-653 GDFRYSS
+653 GDFRYAS

-671 RIDPRVDAKVLDLRA
+671 RVDPRVDAKVLDLRA

-692 FAARVLLTNALDYIY
+692 FAARALLTNALDYIY